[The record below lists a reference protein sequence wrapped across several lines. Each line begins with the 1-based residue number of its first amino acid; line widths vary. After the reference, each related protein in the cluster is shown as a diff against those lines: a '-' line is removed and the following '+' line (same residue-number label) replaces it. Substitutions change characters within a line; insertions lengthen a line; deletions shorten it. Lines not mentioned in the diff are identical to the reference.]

1 MGGCERLRKR
11 ASEERKTKGRPRM
24 RRPAA
29 LIALVLVSVSLGG
42 CATSALNMAPD
53 RPNAPW
59 IPATG
64 PEGEIAAGERG
75 PADQPNHGSY
85 VLPANRALAGIPPP
99 AFDLER
105 DGPYT
110 LPELIDIAE
119 STNPV
124 TRNAWNDARNAALA
138 AGIAKSTF
146 LPVISA
152 GIVQGWQKTHIDF
165 SARDQISALR
175 ITPPPLPVPAPPI
188 PVPPLSPPT
197 LGGNVSND
205 VTGEG
210 NLEVLSIQWLLFDFG
225 KRAAL
230 VEVAKQGSA
239 ISNIA
244 FTAGHQQVIY
254 NVSLAFY
261 ANAAARAHLAT
272 AMESLR
278 NAEEVQAAAEDRYKR
293 GIGTVVEVAQ
303 AKQATA
309 EAQLVR
315 VQAEGDA
322 ENFYL
327 ALISAMGISPMTR
340 LTIADIARRT
350 LPPSLT
356 APIESFVSEALAR
369 RTDVLSGYAT
379 LNASLASLRAAQAEF
394 LPKVFASGTGT
405 RLAGSLNITAIPGVD
420 QQLPIVNL
428 PSNQPGVSTDQLSGT
443 LLVGATVPLYAGG
456 SRAAMLEQA
465 RDNVDKA
472 ETTLLQVMNEAAR
485 QIVVAR
491 NTLKTSLSAYS
502 ASTALVAAGQ
512 TTFSAALTAYR
523 NGVGSITDVALAERQ
538 LLVAKN
544 AETDAYSTALS
555 AAATLALAAGVLGSA
570 PSR

>member
-1 MGGCERLRKR
+1 
-11 ASEERKTKGRPRM
+11 M

-29 LIALVLVSVSLGG
+29 VIALVLVSVSLVG

-64 PEGEIAAGERG
+64 PGGEIAAGERG
-75 PADQPNHGSY
+75 PADQPNQGSY

-99 AFDLER
+99 ALDLER
-105 DGPYT
+105 GGPYT
-110 LPELIDIAE
+110 LPDLIDIAQ

-165 SARDQISALR
+165 SGRDQISALR
-175 ITPPPLPVPAPPI
+175 ITPPPLPVPAPPL

-210 NLEVLSIQWLLFDFG
+210 NVEVLSLQWLLFDFG
-225 KRAAL
+225 ERAAL

-244 FTAGHQQVIY
+244 FTAAHQQVIY

-272 AMESLR
+272 AMESLK

-322 ENFYL
+322 ENSYL

-340 LTIADIARRT
+340 LTIADISRRT

-369 RTDVLSGYAT
+369 RTDVLTGYAT
-379 LNASLASLRAAQAEF
+379 LHASLASLRAAQAEF

-405 RLAGSLNITAIPGVD
+405 RLSGSLNITAIPGVD

-428 PSNQPGVSTDQLSGT
+428 PSSQPGVSADQFSGT

-502 ASTALVAAGQ
+502 ASTALVAAAQ

-555 AAATLALAAGVLGSA
+555 TAATLALAAGVLGSA

>member
-1 MGGCERLRKR
+1 
-11 ASEERKTKGRPRM
+11 M

-29 LIALVLVSVSLGG
+29 VIALVLVSVSLVG

-64 PEGEIAAGERG
+64 PGGEIAAGERG

-99 AFDLER
+99 ALDLER
-105 DGPYT
+105 GGPYT
-110 LPELIDIAE
+110 LPDLIDIAQ

-165 SARDQISALR
+165 SGRDQISALR
-175 ITPPPLPVPAPPI
+175 ITPPPLPVPAPPL

-210 NLEVLSIQWLLFDFG
+210 NVEVLSLQWLLFDFG
-225 KRAAL
+225 ERAAL

-244 FTAGHQQVIY
+244 FTAAHQQVIY

-322 ENFYL
+322 ENSYL

-340 LTIADIARRT
+340 LTIADISRRR

-369 RTDVLSGYAT
+369 RTDVLTGYAT
-379 LNASLASLRAAQAEF
+379 LHASLASLRAAQAEF

-405 RLAGSLNITAIPGVD
+405 RLSGSLNITAIPGVD

-428 PSNQPGVSTDQLSGT
+428 PSNQPGVSADQFNGT

-502 ASTALVAAGQ
+502 ASTALVAAAQ

-555 AAATLALAAGVLGSA
+555 TAATLALAAGVLGSA

>member
-1 MGGCERLRKR
+1 
-11 ASEERKTKGRPRM
+11 M

-29 LIALVLVSVSLGG
+29 VIALVLVSVSLVG

-64 PEGEIAAGERG
+64 PDGEIAAGERG
-75 PADQPNHGSY
+75 PSDQPNHGSY
-85 VLPANRALAGIPPP
+85 VLPANRTLAEIPPP

-146 LPVISA
+146 LPVVSA
-152 GIVQGWQKTHIDF
+152 GVVQGWQKTHIDF
-165 SARDQISALR
+165 
-175 ITPPPLPVPAPPI
+175 
-188 PVPPLSPPT
+188 
-197 LGGNVSND
+197 GGNVSNQ

-210 NLEVLSIQWLLFDFG
+210 DVEVLSIQWLLFDFG

-244 FTAGHQQVIY
+244 FTAAHQQVIY

-456 SRAAMLEQA
+456 SRVAMLDQA

-502 ASTALVAAGQ
+502 ASTSLVAAGQ

>member
-1 MGGCERLRKR
+1 MGGCERLRKC
-11 ASEERKTKGRPRM
+11 ASEERKTKGRRRM
-24 RRPAA
+24 RRPTA
-29 LIALVLVSVSLGG
+29 LIALALVSVSLAG
-42 CATSALNMAPD
+42 CAKWALNMAPD

-64 PEGEIAAGERG
+64 PDGKIAAGERG
-75 PADQPNHGSY
+75 PSDQPNHGSY
-85 VLPANRALAGIPPP
+85 VLPANRTLAEIPPP

-146 LPVISA
+146 LPVVSA
-152 GIVQGWQKTHIDF
+152 GVVQGWQKTHIDF
-165 SARDQISALR
+165 
-175 ITPPPLPVPAPPI
+175 
-188 PVPPLSPPT
+188 
-197 LGGNVSND
+197 GGNVSNQ

-210 NLEVLSIQWLLFDFG
+210 DVEVLSIQWLLFDFG

-244 FTAGHQQVIY
+244 FTAAHQQVIY

-278 NAEEVQAAAEDRYKR
+278 NAEEVQAAADDRYKR

-322 ENFYL
+322 ENSYL

-340 LTIADIARRT
+340 LTIADISRRI

-369 RTDVLSGYAT
+369 RTDVLTGYAT

-456 SRAAMLEQA
+456 SRVAMLDQA

-502 ASTALVAAGQ
+502 ASTALVAAAQ
-512 TTFSAALTAYR
+512 TTFSAALSAYR

-544 AETDAYSTALS
+544 AETDSYSTAVS

>member
-1 MGGCERLRKR
+1 
-11 ASEERKTKGRPRM
+11 M

-29 LIALVLVSVSLGG
+29 VVALVLVSVSLAG

-64 PEGEIAAGERG
+64 PGGEIAAGERG

-99 AFDLER
+99 ALDLER
-105 DGPYT
+105 GGPYT
-110 LPELIDIAE
+110 LPDLIDIAQ

-165 SARDQISALR
+165 SAPDQTAALR
-175 ITPPPLPVPAPPI
+175 ITPPPLPVSAPSLQ
-188 PVPPLSPPT
+188 VPPLSPPT

-210 NLEVLSIQWLLFDFG
+210 NVEVLSIQWLLFDFG
-225 KRAAL
+225 ERAAL
-230 VEVAKQGSA
+230 VEVAKQGST
-239 ISNIA
+239 ISNIT
-244 FTAGHQQVIY
+244 FTAAHQQVIY

-272 AMESLR
+272 AMESLT

-322 ENFYL
+322 ENSYL

-340 LTIADIARRT
+340 LTIADISRRI

-369 RTDVLSGYAT
+369 RTDVLTGYAT
-379 LNASLASLRAAQAEF
+379 LNASLASFRAAQAEF

-405 RLAGSLNITAIPGVD
+405 RLSGSLNITAIPGVD

-502 ASTALVAAGQ
+502 ASTALVAAAQ